1 MRRLALIAL
10 LLLGVPTALVVA
22 SASAGDSHSYR
33 VELDNAF
40 GLVNGSEVRIAGVTS
55 GTVTGLD
62 VNAAKKAVVTVSV
75 SGPLSQFHQDA
86 ICSSQPQ
93 SLIAEYF
100 LDCQP
105 GQSDKLLPDAN
116 GDPTTSCSYDKGCVP
131 VAQTHT
137 TVQNDLVQN
146 TLREPFK
153 ERFALILNEFGT
165 ALAGNPNNLNAAIR
179 RGAPTLSALRKALA
193 ILARQNTIIANLNLD
208 SDKIISRLAAR
219 RQDVVRFVQTANR
232 TAQAS
237 ANQRTALARNFQLLP
252 GFLEQLRPTLKQLG
266 NVAEQQTPLLTDL
279 NASAGQLTRLSVVL
293 PKFNDASVPAIT
305 TLGAAAKTG
314 RQALAAG
321 TDEIQALK
329 QASKNAYPTANQ
341 LANLLVDL
349 DDPKRAV
356 ETNPQAS
363 VDTGRAA
370 PTGYTG
376 LEGLLNYGFF
386 QTTAVNQYDQI
397 GHLLH
402 FDLTGVGTGPCGN
415 FNGGPSIPAAAGGQ
429 TTNAAQRDP
438 CVAWLGPKQPGI
450 SEQLPVKP
458 YDPSV
463 CPQGSSDTSLCNPA
477 GRKTSSARLA
487 QQGPGS
493 LAGAAPQSSTRGAPP
508 SAGSTAPPSA
518 NSTSPAPGAPQLG
531 GIGGLLGIGGGN
543 GDKSG
548 IRVPDVVGGNA
559 PVPRSATNDLLNFL
573 FAN

>member
-10 LLLGVPTALVVA
+10 LLLGVPTALLVA
-22 SASAGDSHSYR
+22 SAGADDSHSYR

-40 GLVNGSEVRIAGVTS
+40 GLVNGSEVRIAGVTA
-55 GTVTGLD
+55 GTVTDLN
-62 VNAAKKAVVTVSV
+62 VNDAKKAVVTASV

-86 ICSSQPQ
+86 TCSSQPQ

-105 GQSDKLLPDAN
+105 GQSNKLLPDAS

-131 VAQTHT
+131 VAQTRT

-165 ALAGNPNNLNAAIR
+165 ALSGNPNNLNAAIR

-208 SDKIISRLAAR
+208 SDHIISRLAQR
-219 RQDVVRFVQTANR
+219 RQDVVRFVQNGNR

-237 ANQRTALARNFQLLP
+237 AARGADLARNFQLLP

-279 NASAGQLTRLSVVL
+279 NASAGQLTRLSEVL

-356 ETNPQAS
+356 ETNPQAAA
-363 VDTGRAA
+363 DTGRAA

-386 QTTAVNQYDQI
+386 QTTAINQFDTI

-415 FNGGPSIPAAAGGQ
+415 FNGGPNIPAASGGQ

-438 CVAWLGPKQPGI
+438 CVAWIGPKQPGI
-450 SEQLPVKP
+450 SEKLPVKP

-463 CPQGSSDTSLCNPA
+463 CPNGSSNTAICNPA
-477 GRKTSSARLA
+477 GRKTGTARLA
-487 QQGPGS
+487 QQGPSS

-508 SAGSTAPPSA
+508 SSGSTAPPSA
-518 NSTSPAPGAPQLG
+518 QSTPPAPGAPDLG

-543 GDKSG
+543 SDQSG
-548 IRVPDVVGGNA
+548 GRVPDVLGGSA